1 MPARDD
7 AVQRLYSEVSRIAKA
22 LSSPSRLQL
31 VQILAQ
37 SERTVE
43 ALGRE
48 LGLST
53 ANVSHHLQALRE
65 ARLVEARKEGLY
77 VHYRLAGPDVF
88 ALANQL
94 RQVGERHLAEMD
106 RLVKGYFR
114 SRDGMEAVPRDEL
127 LRRAREGT
135 TIVLDVRPEEEYLA
149 GHIPGAV
156 SVPLDQLATRLEELP
171 REKEVVAYCRGP
183 YCFMAF
189 EAVRILR
196 ARGRGA
202 RRLEDGFPEWR
213 TAGLPVVSG
222 SGTDDRKRAK
232 PKSAASK
239 KTRAKRVR

>member
-1 MPARDD
+1 MPARDET
-7 AVQRLYSEVSRIAKA
+7 VQRLYIEVSRIAKA

-77 VHYRLAGPDVF
+77 VYYRLAGPDVF

-94 RQVGERHLAEMD
+94 RQVGERRLAEMD

-114 SRDGMEAVPRDEL
+114 SRDAMEAVPRDEL

-189 EAVRILR
+189 EAVRLLR
-196 ARGRGA
+196 ARGREA
-202 RRLEDGFPEWR
+202 RRLEEGFPEWR
-213 TAGLPVVSG
+213 TAGLPVASG
-222 SGTDDRKRAK
+222 SGTGDRKRAT

>member
-7 AVQRLYSEVSRIAKA
+7 TVHRLYTELSRIAKA

-88 ALANQL
+88 DLVNQL
-94 RQVGERHLAEMD
+94 RQVGERRLAEMD

-114 SRDGMEAVPRDEL
+114 SRDAMEAVPRDEL

-135 TIVLDVRPEEEYLA
+135 AIVLDVRPEDEYLA

-156 SVPLDQLATRLEELP
+156 SVPLDELATRLAELP
-171 REKEVVAYCRGP
+171 RGKEVVAYCRGP

-196 ARGRGA
+196 ARGRDA
-202 RRLEDGFPEWR
+202 RRLEDGYPEWKS
-213 TAGLPVVSG
+213 AGLPVASG
-222 SGTDDRKRAK
+222 SGKDDPKSAK
-232 PKSAASK
+232 PKGAASTR
-239 KTRAKRVR
+239 TRAKRVR

>member
-1 MPARDD
+1 MPARDE
-7 AVQRLYSEVSRIAKA
+7 AVQLLYIEVSRIAKA

-77 VHYRLAGPDVF
+77 VYYRLAGPDVF

-94 RQVGERHLAEMD
+94 RQVGERRLAEMD

-114 SRDGMEAVPRDEL
+114 SRDAMEAVPRDEL

-135 TIVLDVRPEEEYLA
+135 AIVLDVRPEEEYLA

-189 EAVRILR
+189 EAVRLLR
-196 ARGRGA
+196 ARGREA
-202 RRLEDGFPEWR
+202 RRLEDGFPEWKS
-213 TAGLPVVSG
+213 AGLPVVAG

-232 PKSAASK
+232 SKGVASK
-239 KTRAKRVR
+239 RTRAKRVR

>member
-1 MPARDD
+1 MPARDET
-7 AVQRLYSEVSRIAKA
+7 VQRLYIEVSRIAKA

-77 VHYRLAGPDVF
+77 VYYRLAGPDVF

-94 RQVGERHLAEMD
+94 RQVGERRLAEMD

-114 SRDGMEAVPRDEL
+114 SRDAMEAVPRDEL

-189 EAVRILR
+189 EAVRLLR
-196 ARGRGA
+196 ARGREA
-202 RRLEDGFPEWR
+202 RRLEEGFPEWR
-213 TAGLPVVSG
+213 TAGLPVASG
-222 SGTDDRKRAK
+222 SGTGDRKRAN